1 MIGKPSGAQDT
12 HKTSQRGQGVGA
24 VVPGIGHEGRGA
36 DFLGVD
42 SGVPEHAFFGDDGDD
57 GRSQGQ
63 FAGNGEV
70 QVAAAHDV
78 PKTLNANRGAGESQ
92 HDGQHDGGH
101 AFEAVMPVWMI
112 PVRGFARHLDANH
125 DDDGADDVRRGMD
138 GIGNHG
144 AGVGDDSRNQFECG
158 QNDIQCH
165 AAGGHPHGDGFVFF
179 QLSLI
184 SAFFFHLKH
193 FLFRAYI

>member
-1 MIGKPSGAQDT
+1 MMTLARVHDWETQAGAQDT

-92 HDGQHDGGH
+92 HDGQHDGATHSKRSCPYG
-101 AFEAVMPVWMI
+101 
-112 PVRGFARHLDANH
+112 
-125 DDDGADDVRRGMD
+125 
-138 GIGNHG
+138 
-144 AGVGDDSRNQFECG
+144 
-158 QNDIQCH
+158 
-165 AAGGHPHGDGFVFF
+165 
-179 QLSLI
+179 
-184 SAFFFHLKH
+184 
-193 FLFRAYI
+193 